1 MSAICFRH
9 VGPPPENWVFGSDW
23 RAIKLYNYL
32 LCSLISWNPTIWW
45 PTVLVLSV
53 HKTGQPIK
61 LCSSCALS
69 SFGLPHCQ
77 VWQMAMVSVLGSLK
91 YSHCTCSWRWPG
103 VRRCCSNWQMGKR
116 YWHKSIYVDKTP
128 WIYRMSSKRSH
139 YSTSSKIQGHAG
151 PLHQACNK
159 GVLCGLK
166 TLHPFVV

>member
-1 MSAICFRH
+1 MAAICFRH

-32 LCSLISWNPTIWW
+32 LCSLISWHPTIWW
-45 PTVLVLSV
+45 PTVLVLTV

-77 VWQMAMVSVLGSLK
+77 VWQVAMVSVLGSLK
-91 YSHCTCSWRWPG
+91 HSQCTCSWRWPG

-116 YWHKSIYVDKTP
+116 YWHKSICWQHSMDLQNVIQAITLQYQFKDSRP
-128 WIYRMSSKRSH
+128 CRSS
-139 YSTSSKIQGHAG
+139 SSSM
-151 PLHQACNK
+151 
-159 GVLCGLK
+159 
-166 TLHPFVV
+166 